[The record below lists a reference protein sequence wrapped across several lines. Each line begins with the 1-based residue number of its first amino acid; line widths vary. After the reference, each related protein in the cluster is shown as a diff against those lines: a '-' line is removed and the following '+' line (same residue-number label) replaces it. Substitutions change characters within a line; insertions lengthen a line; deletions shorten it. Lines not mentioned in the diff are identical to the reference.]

1 MDNHPTIRT
10 NNLEPNQTQFNVGT
24 IQPVECVKE
33 AWELIKETYWLFF
46 GITAVGILIGSLFA
60 IILMGPMMCGIYF
73 CVFKRMRGEKIE
85 FGDLFRGFDYF
96 LQSLIA
102 TLLQTI
108 PIIVIFIPFYLII
121 MIGMFRS
128 MAAAGASGEPNV
140 GLVFSSIILW
150 VLVIMLISVLVNIF
164 CMFTYPLIV
173 DRKLSGIDALRTSI
187 SAAWA
192 NIGSVVVLAILTF
205 VMGMV
210 GVLLCYVGA
219 LFVLPVTITAHAV
232 AYRKIFPMVPA
243 VSPSP
248 IA

>member
-1 MDNHPTIRT
+1 
-10 NNLEPNQTQFNVGT
+10 
-24 IQPVECVKE
+24 
-33 AWELIKETYWLFF
+33 
-46 GITAVGILIGSLFA
+46 
-60 IILMGPMMCGIYF
+60 
-73 CVFKRMRGEKIE
+73 MRGERVE

-96 LQSLIA
+96 VQSLIA

-128 MAAAGASGEPNV
+128 MSAASVNGEPNF
-140 GLVFSSIILW
+140 GMFFSGIIMW
-150 VLVIMLISVLVNIF
+150 VLAIMLISVLVNIF

-173 DRKLSGIDALRTSI
+173 DRKLSAIDALRTSI
-187 SAAWA
+187 TAAWA

-205 VMGMV
+205 AMSVV